1 MKNSW
6 KCDIK
11 LTHKYYRLAFVP
23 GLGPPGGGCVDAE
36 CKMTEIIEMDLKKNK
51 NRGIVMQIIRHD
63 LYPEEE
69 FPEKLF
75 PDLTTVLFN
84 GFMEA
89 IKDRDDYRAIYR
101 EPAADGK
108 LENLA
113 REILDFKN
121 LLGNHPRTV
130 VLMYRAYIRKFIRYK
145 HPGTDEWE
153 DIYQEVM
160 TRLFSGKI
168 HRIQER
174 FDFTYTEGYNNF
186 SKKTFFTSYLMVTIR
201 NIYMDIIRER
211 NVRPLTAGQ
220 LQPVE
225 DSAENYE
232 FRNEDMLKRV
242 AIEEEFR
249 KFRTLL
255 ALYYKGR
262 PRIEL
267 FLKLKCRI
275 TLTQNDIST
284 CFPGCSSEDIDLLS
298 QNFRGIK
305 DKQLFDTVLPVFN
318 RNEGRENK
326 SDTLRKWVSVKVDE
340 ITSHL
345 NQTHRNIVYTS
356 KNLVDFVTLYYERFG
371 ADGAGEL
378 SGVTAPVR

>member
-1 MKNSW
+1 
-6 KCDIK
+6 
-11 LTHKYYRLAFVP
+11 
-23 GLGPPGGGCVDAE
+23 
-36 CKMTEIIEMDLKKNK
+36 MTEMIEMDLKQTNS
-51 NRGIVMQIIRHD
+51 RAIIMSLIRQD
-63 LYPEEE
+63 LYPEED
-69 FPEKLF
+69 FPTKLY
-75 PDLTTVLFN
+75 PDLTTVLFD
-84 GFMEA
+84 GFLETIRGREDYKSIYKNPGE
-89 IKDRDDYRAIYR
+89 IKD
-101 EPAADGK
+101 

-121 LLGNHPRTV
+121 LLTNQPRTV
-130 VLMYRAYIRKFIRYK
+130 VLMYRTYIRRFIRYK

-168 HRIQER
+168 YRIQER

-225 DSAENYE
+225 ESVESYE
-232 FRNEDMLKRV
+232 FKDEDMLKRV

-262 PRIEL
+262 PRVEL

-275 TLTQNDIST
+275 PLSDNDVNS
-284 CFPGCSSEDIDLLS
+284 CFPGCSRKDLDLLKRD
-298 QNFRGIK
+298 FRGIK

-326 SDTLRKWVSVKVDE
+326 GDTLRKWVSVKVDE
-340 ITSHL
+340 ITSQL
-345 NQTHRNIVYTS
+345 NRTHRNIVYTS
-356 KNLVDFVTLYYERFG
+356 KNLVDFVTLYYERF
-371 ADGAGEL
+371 DTE
-378 SGVTAPVR
+378 VTGTVSPAPAAAR

>member
-1 MKNSW
+1 
-6 KCDIK
+6 
-11 LTHKYYRLAFVP
+11 
-23 GLGPPGGGCVDAE
+23 
-36 CKMTEIIEMDLKKNK
+36 
-51 NRGIVMQIIRHD
+51 MQIIRHD

-69 FPEKLF
+69 FPAKLF
-75 PDLTTVLFN
+75 PDLPSVLFT

-89 IKDRDDYRAIYR
+89 INNCEKYKAIYSGSHTI
-101 EPAADGK
+101 GK
-108 LENLA
+108 LENMT

-121 LLGNHPRTV
+121 LLENSPRTV

-168 HRIQER
+168 YRIQER

-220 LQPVE
+220 LQSVE
-225 DSAENYE
+225 ESLETHEY
-232 FRNEDMLKRV
+232 RNEDMLKHV

-255 ALYYKGR
+255 ALYFKGR
-262 PRIEL
+262 PRLEL

-275 TLTQNDIST
+275 PLTDNDINL
-284 CFPGCSSEDIDLLS
+284 CFPGCSSEDITLLK
-298 QNFRGIK
+298 QDFRGVK

-326 SDTLRKWVSVKVDE
+326 SDTLRKWVSVKIDE

-345 NQTHRNIVYTS
+345 NQTHRKAVYTS
-356 KNLVDFVTLYYERFG
+356 KNLVDFVTLYYERIG
-371 ADGAGEL
+371 VDGTGEL
-378 SGVTAPVR
+378 SGVPAQAR